1 MSIDQPESERDQ
13 GFVTVSEAARRLG
26 RSKLSLYQACARGEV
41 PGAFKIGA
49 KWLVNWSAF
58 VKATESATQGHDSR
72 SDDFAQLAGHE
83 LAHHHAAAFLRSSR
97 EWA

>member
-1 MSIDQPESERDQ
+1 MSIDQSKSERDQ
-13 GFVTVSEAARRLG
+13 GFVTVPEAARRLG

-58 VKATESATQGHDSR
+58 VKATETARGVMTQR
-72 SDDFAQLAGHE
+72 AI
-83 LAHHHAAAFLRSSR
+83 SSPG
-97 EWA
+97 